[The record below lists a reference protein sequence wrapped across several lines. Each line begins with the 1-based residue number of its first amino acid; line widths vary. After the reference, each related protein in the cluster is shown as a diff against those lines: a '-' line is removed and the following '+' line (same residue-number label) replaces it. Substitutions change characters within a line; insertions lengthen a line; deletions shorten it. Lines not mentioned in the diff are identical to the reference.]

1 MRRLWI
7 PLVFLTLALGRTKGS
22 AAPAA
27 KTAAVWPDAVA
38 VVADGRLLLLDTQSD
53 RILWTYDFEREPFH
67 ALVKAGRMLVVGVGS
82 RIVSFDREFIEF
94 KPRVWRHTPPI
105 VSSVSFWPLYERAV
119 PLLTDGSY
127 VWGRLDNPSHDP
139 NCPVGAIFARVV
151 PEHRTPQPTRVVTVE
166 EQRPARPP
174 AVQRAKAAERV
185 RRRWPWSGGTVLG
198 DRLLAYRDHLLAG
211 GDTAIAVYDAT
222 TGRLV
227 SGVDPGELR
236 GTMSFAICGGTVV
249 LGNTRSNSV
258 RGYSLA
264 DVTRSRAGP
273 GPAWTWVAD
282 NETVGIAASPD
293 GKTVFVSQA
302 TTAPYSTE
310 HYCRTSPRSSLVAL
324 NARNGKP
331 EWSRVLVPG
340 DRTEMYLPLEDLTL
354 HRGMLLTITKRLAA
368 SAGADDLDKYLRE
381 SHAGTALDQFRY
393 YVFCLNAKTGA
404 VNWRHETQG
413 VERIVAAG
421 NTIYLATDRDLL
433 TQIYTWADHPGRAG
447 RPRRKLPDLKP
458 KLQALDLASGR
469 PLWTLEGAQFLVA
482 TERLAYIQLGDGS
495 VVAVDAADG
504 KTRYRYTYAGVP

>member
-1 MRRLWI
+1 M
-7 PLVFLTLALGRTKGS
+7 
-22 AAPAA
+22 
-27 KTAAVWPDAVA
+27 
-38 VVADGRLLLLDTQSD
+38 
-53 RILWTYDFEREPFH
+53 
-67 ALVKAGRMLVVGVGS
+67 
-82 RIVSFDREFIEF
+82 
-94 KPRVWRHTPPI
+94 
-105 VSSVSFWPLYERAV
+105 
-119 PLLTDGSY
+119 
-127 VWGRLDNPSHDP
+127 
-139 NCPVGAIFARVV
+139 
-151 PEHRTPQPTRVVTVE
+151 
-166 EQRPARPP
+166 
-174 AVQRAKAAERV
+174 
-185 RRRWPWSGGTVLG
+185 
-198 DRLLAYRDHLLAG
+198 
-211 GDTAIAVYDAT
+211 
-222 TGRLV
+222 
-227 SGVDPGELR
+227 
-236 GTMSFAICGGTVV
+236 
-249 LGNTRSNSV
+249 